1 MTIADLPV
9 WPGCLDEDLR
19 GKPLTAREQEVLG
32 LVAEGMPNRIIARHL
47 GISENPG
54 IAALIRKYHLHGLVA
69 GLILLCGLYIWKNM
83 LSFVPPH
90 EERVLEGQ

>member
-1 MTIADLPV
+1 MGPKGHTPDGRGTAMTIADLPV

-47 GISENPG
+47 GISENTVKNHLRAVFAKLDVADRTQ
-54 IAALIRKYHLHGLVA
+54 AALLAVRTGLA
-69 GLILLCGLYIWKNM
+69 A
-83 LSFVPPH
+83 
-90 EERVLEGQ
+90 